1 VRTMRLA
8 LGLVGW
14 LALCWGL
21 PVAGAAFSGDLGQWY
36 GQLHQP
42 PWSPPAWV
50 FGPVW
55 ATLYTLMGLAAW
67 LVWRQGGWAGAG
79 PALTLFLVQLLLNAA
94 WTPLFFGLH
103 NLGAALVEVGVL
115 WVAIV
120 ATLLFFWR
128 HSTLAGVLLLPYL
141 AWVGFAG
148 LLNYDLWLRNP

>member
-1 VRTMRLA
+1 MTTTRSA

-14 LALCWGL
+14 LALCWGV
-21 PVAGAAFSGDLGQWY
+21 PVVGASLSGDLGQWY
-36 GQLHQP
+36 QQLHKP
-42 PWSPPAWV
+42 PWTPPAWV

-67 LVWRQGGWAGAG
+67 LVWRRGGWAGAG

-103 NLGAALVEVGVL
+103 HLGAALVEVGVL

-141 AWVGFAG
+141 GWVSLASA
-148 LLNYDLWLRNP
+148 LNYTLWRMNP